1 MKEWNDD
8 QWRELFDRHTPQP
21 RRDRWFTRRV
31 MNRLPR
37 KRWSLETKISLVVLV
52 LILLIC
58 TALCVAFARE
68 LTANPCWNCVG
79 TWVMYGALTVACILL
94 GAQANSFFRSIYDA
108 S

>member
-21 RRDRWFTRRV
+21 KHDRWFTRRV

-37 KRWSLETKISLVVLV
+37 KRWSLETKISLVVLL
-52 LILLIC
+52 LILIIC
-58 TALCVAFARE
+58 TALCVTFARE
-68 LTANPCWNCVG
+68 LVVNPCWRCPG
-79 TWVMYGALTVACILL
+79 TWVMYGTLSVACILFA
-94 GAQANSFFRSIYDA
+94 AQLNSFFCSLYDA

>member
-37 KRWSLETKISLVVLV
+37 KRWSLETK
-52 LILLIC
+52 
-58 TALCVAFARE
+58 
-68 LTANPCWNCVG
+68 
-79 TWVMYGALTVACILL
+79 
-94 GAQANSFFRSIYDA
+94 FRWWFWY
-108 S
+108 

>member
-21 RRDRWFTRRV
+21 RYDRWFTRRV

-58 TALCVAFARE
+58 TALCIAFARE
-68 LTANPCWNCVG
+68 LTTIPCWSCAG
-79 TWVMYGALTVACILL
+79 TWVMYGALTAACFLFA
-94 GAQANSFFRSIYDA
+94 AQLNAFFRSLYDA

>member
-68 LTANPCWNCVG
+68 LTANPCWNCAG
-79 TWVMYGALTVACILL
+79 TWVMYGALTAACILFA
-94 GAQANSFFRSIYDA
+94 AQLNSFFRSIYDA